1 MVKKI
6 VLITLLALIV
16 LIPSAQAQESPSID
30 TLVIDLWP
38 EYDDP
43 SMLVV
48 YKAELSAEVS
58 LPAEITFQMPVQAG
72 APAVVAVGPDANSV
86 ADVVYDTRVMGD
98 WLEISFIATTPAI
111 QFEYYDPG
119 LLKEDAQRSFEF
131 TWPGDYAVDSLILQ
145 VQQPLGATDVTVTP
159 AMGRVVQ
166 DTVGFVYTIIEV
178 GELDQASV
186 FDIGLNYLKVS
197 DALSI
202 ESFEIQPSATI
213 TPGTS
218 VPLNLDQWW
227 VWLLIALGLIL
238 IGGGGFWYW
247 RMGRQE
253 SGRQE
258 PDPKKRRHHKTSV
271 QDADGVSS
279 GNAIYCH
286 QCGKRAD
293 ARDHFCRSCGTRLR
307 IE

>member
-6 VLITLLALIV
+6 VLITLFALIV
-16 LIPSAQAQESPSID
+16 LIPSIQAQESPSID

-38 EYDDP
+38 EYDKP
-43 SMLVV
+43 SMLVI
-48 YKAELSAEVS
+48 YKAELSPEVS
-58 LPAEITFQMPVQAG
+58 LPAEITFRMPVQAG
-72 APAVVAVGPDANSV
+72 TPAVVAVGPDSNSV

-119 LLKEDAQRSFEF
+119 LLKEGAQRSFDF
-131 TWPGDYAVDSLILQ
+131 TWPGDYAVNSLVLR
-145 VQQPLGATDVTVTP
+145 VQHPLGGTDVTVTP

-166 DTVGFVYTIIEV
+166 DSVGFVYTIIEV

-186 FDIGLNYLKVS
+186 FDIGLNYLKES

-218 VPLNLDQWW
+218 SLLNLDQWW

-253 SGRQE
+253 

-271 QDADGVSS
+271 QDAVGVSS
-279 GNAIYCH
+279 GKAIYCH

>member
-38 EYDDP
+38 EYDKP

-48 YKAELSAEVS
+48 YKAALSPEVS
-58 LPAEITFQMPVQAG
+58 LPAEITFRMPVQAG
-72 APAVVAVGPDANSV
+72 APAVVAVGPDASSV

-111 QFEYYDPG
+111 QFEYYDPR
-119 LLKEDAQRSFEF
+119 LLKEGAQRSFDF
-131 TWPGDYAVDSLILQ
+131 TWPGDYAVKSLVLQ
-145 VQQPLGATDVTVTP
+145 VQHPLGGTDVTVTP

-166 DTVGFVYTIIEV
+166 DTVGFVYTIIEI

-186 FDIGLNYLKVS
+186 FDIGLNYLKES

-218 VPLNLDQWW
+218 SLLNRDQWW

-253 SGRQE
+253 S
-258 PDPKKRRHHKTSV
+258 DPIKRRHHKTPI
-271 QDADGVSS
+271 QDAAGGSS
-279 GNAIYCH
+279 GKAIYCH

-293 ARDHFCRSCGTRLR
+293 ARDQFCRSCGTRFR